1 MMVTISLSGCL
12 GGGENDTSELEQQI
26 TDLENSKEEINQ
38 NLSGQNLA
46 YAELQRELEELRLV
60 FEQTEL
66 ITMAR
71 RAKKHCEA
79 LALEND
85 DIRNEM
91 NDRKHNEKFTVKGRN
106 FMYFKDTHEYK
117 R

>member
-1 MMVTISLSGCL
+1 MKKAYVVFFSLMMVTISLSGCL

-38 NLSGQNLA
+38 NLSDQNVA

-66 ITMAR
+66 NL
-71 RAKKHCEA
+71 E
-79 LALEND
+79 LANQLN
-85 DIRNEM
+85 
-91 NDRKHNEKFTVKGRN
+91 
-106 FMYFKDTHEYK
+106 
-117 R
+117 